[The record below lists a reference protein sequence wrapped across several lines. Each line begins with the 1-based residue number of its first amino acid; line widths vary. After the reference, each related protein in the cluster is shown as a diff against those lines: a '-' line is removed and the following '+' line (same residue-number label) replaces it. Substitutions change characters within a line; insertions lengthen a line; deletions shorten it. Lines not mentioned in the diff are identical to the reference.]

1 MGEWVGMYFQEREK
15 LTRSN
20 LVNMLMTDNLVNKL
34 MVLASRRVHIYGM
47 LLVAYIWPVYLGFL
61 IVNKAGIRGF
71 RSMAPWK
78 VSHKLGNYLSKSES
92 IS

>member
-1 MGEWVGMYFQEREK
+1 MGEAVGVYFQEREE

-47 LLVAYIWPVYLGFL
+47 LLVGYIWPV
-61 IVNKAGIRGF
+61 
-71 RSMAPWK
+71 
-78 VSHKLGNYLSKSES
+78 
-92 IS
+92 